1 IFDKTG
7 TLTYGKPGLTEILCA
22 PGISRRDALELAA
35 SLERYSK
42 HPLAGSVLETAR
54 AEGIEVAQ
62 PAEISEKPGQG
73 VSGTPGGRLVQITGR
88 KAMLARPGADGSLL
102 PPPAAN
108 GMECIL
114 MIDGLYAA
122 TFRFHDKPRGES
134 RSFVRHLAPH
144 HQVNK
149 VMLVSGDRE

>member
-1 IFDKTG
+1 
-7 TLTYGKPGLTEILCA
+7 
-22 PGISRRDALELAA
+22 

-42 HPLAGSVLETAR
+42 HPLAASVLEAAR
-54 AEGIEVAQ
+54 AEAIELAQ
-62 PAEISEKPGQG
+62 PTEISEKPGQG
-73 VSGTPGGRLVQITGR
+73 LSGAIGGRLVQITGR
-88 KAMLARPGADGSLL
+88 KAMLARPGVDASLL

-114 MIDGLYAA
+114 VIDGVYAA

-149 VMLVSGDRE
+149 VMLLSGDREAEVRY